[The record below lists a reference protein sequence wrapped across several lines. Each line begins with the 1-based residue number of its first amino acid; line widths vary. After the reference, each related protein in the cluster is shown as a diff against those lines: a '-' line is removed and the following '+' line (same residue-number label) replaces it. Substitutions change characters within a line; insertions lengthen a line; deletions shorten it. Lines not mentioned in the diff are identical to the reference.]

1 MQTVFLNQMRENSY
15 SMRESLRALKTNL
28 QFCGDDIKTIMVTST
43 APSEGKSTVVFEL
56 ARSLTE
62 SGKSVLIV
70 DTDMRKS
77 VLVGRLRAKAPS
89 GKING
94 LSHFLSGQKKLAEVI
109 YSTQVPRLYMV
120 FAGPSVPN
128 TTEILEKQYFER
140 LIESGRNNFDYILID
155 CAPLGAVI
163 DAAVIAKH
171 CDGAIMIIAQNQV
184 GAKDILSAKK
194 QLEASGVKILGAVLN
209 KVKREKH
216 TYGKSY
222 GGYYGDYGKYGS
234 YGSYGNY
241 GTRDGEDYTID
252 LTEDDKKGKDR
263 VEKKG

>member
-1 MQTVFLNQMRENSY
+1 MARIIAIANQKGGVGKTTTAINLAASLAVLEKKVLVIDADAQANSTSGLGFDLHEVGPTIYECMVNDIDPMEAVLKCKLNNLYVMPSHIDLVGAEVEMLNMTDRE
-15 SMRESLRALKTNL
+15 K
-28 QFCGDDIKTIMVTST
+28 I
-43 APSEGKSTVVFEL
+43 
-56 ARSLTE
+56 
-62 SGKSVLIV
+62 
-70 DTDMRKS
+70 MRKM
-77 VLVGRLRAKAPS
+77 VD
-89 GKING
+89 KI
-94 LSHFLSGQKKLAEVI
+94 
-109 YSTQVPRLYMV
+109 RD
-120 FAGPSVPN
+120 
-128 TTEILEKQYFER
+128 
-140 LIESGRNNFDYILID
+140 NFDYILID